1 MSKRGHFY
9 ALLITLLISVMLLA
23 ACDRLLGDEDIV
35 LPTQA
40 SLDFD
45 QYQTAIVFTQ
55 NAPPTGFETVA
66 FPQIDDNLI
75 TTVYSRFEIN
85 LYLENGYYSDTG
97 EPVGQ
102 GYMRLRVWND
112 EFNVARHLQMEF
124 LGDVFAGSSSNL
136 DIVRISNDY
145 YMVDVNGV
153 CITDPSVIAEIA
165 NLNAGQLIGGFEF
178 AQPTGRQDTV
188 NGIEVWQYGFDPQYV
203 NRPAVELLADT
214 SAVDLLTGE
223 VWVSPQYNVVVRYG
237 IEMNVH
243 RVRLLFG
250 DREVTGRLRFQYDVF
265 DIGVPPNISIPNGC

>member
-1 MSKRGHFY
+1 MSKRHHFY
-9 ALLITLLISVMLLA
+9 ALIITLLLSAMLLA
-23 ACDRLLGDEDIV
+23 ACDRLLGKDEIV

-45 QYQTAIVFTQ
+45 HYQTVIVFTQ
-55 NAPPTGFETVA
+55 NAPPAGFETVA
-66 FPQIDDNLI
+66 FSQVDDNLI

-97 EPVGQ
+97 QPVEQ

-112 EFNVARHLQMEF
+112 EFHVARHLQMEF

-178 AQPTGRQDTV
+178 AQPTGRQDTI
-188 NGIEVWQYGFDPQYV
+188 NGVEAWQYGFDPQYV
-203 NRPAVELLADT
+203 NRPAIQLTSET

-223 VWVSPQYNVVVRYG
+223 VWVSPHYNIVVRYG
-237 IEMNVH
+237 IEMNIH
-243 RVRLLFG
+243 RATLLFG
-250 DREVTGRLRFQYDVF
+250 NREVTGRLRFQYDVF
-265 DIGVPPNISIPNGC
+265 NIGDPPNISIPNGC